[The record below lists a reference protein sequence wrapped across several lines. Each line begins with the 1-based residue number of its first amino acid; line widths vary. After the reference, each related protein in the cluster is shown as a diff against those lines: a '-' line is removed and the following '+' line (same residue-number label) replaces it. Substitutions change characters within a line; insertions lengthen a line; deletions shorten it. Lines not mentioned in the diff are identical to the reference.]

1 VTVPTIPG
9 WIEQWYG
16 KLPTDGNVM
25 LNVPPGA
32 IPPEFQAPPFAT
44 EVCVIESLLVHVTV
58 APTDT
63 VTGFGE
69 YAVVVSVDDPVTI
82 DTGVPDVGDVVV
94 DGEDELQAT
103 ERLNRKMTSAVRRSM
118 SNLLRCSSANPLPIQ
133 LADSH
138 APIARTAHD
147 ATR

>member
-1 VTVPTIPG
+1 
-9 WIEQWYG
+9 
-16 KLPTDGNVM
+16 M

-103 ERLNRKMTSAVRRSM
+103 ERVNRKMTSAVRTSM
-118 SNLLRCSSANPLPIQ
+118 SNLLRCSSANPLP
-133 LADSH
+133 D
-138 APIARTAHD
+138 PTRGFARTHRAHGARRHAMSYVQRRAD
-147 ATR
+147 FAESK